1 MWHYLYLILKIEE
14 ERNVNWMT
22 NEVLFYGGI
31 GITGGSLLFGIIYL
45 CVSKVKSVRLNA
57 QLDSEYGEKK

>member
-1 MWHYLYLILKIEE
+1 M
-14 ERNVNWMT
+14 NWMT

-31 GITGGSLLFGIIYL
+31 GITSGSLLFGIIYL